1 MAALAD
7 TFTALLIAGVW
18 TAATMGLLVHIAK
31 GRS

>member
-7 TFTALLIAGVW
+7 TATALLIAGVW
-18 TAATMGLLVHIAK
+18 TAATMGLLVRITK